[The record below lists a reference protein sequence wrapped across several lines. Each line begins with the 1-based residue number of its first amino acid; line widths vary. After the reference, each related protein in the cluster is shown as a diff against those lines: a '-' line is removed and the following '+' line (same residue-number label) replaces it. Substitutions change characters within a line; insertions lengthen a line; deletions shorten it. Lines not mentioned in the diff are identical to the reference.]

1 MAGVRGA
8 LLLVVAALAL
18 GLGGCTIQMALD
30 TTVEADGSGTVGVRL
45 AADKEIQ
52 DLMAQ
57 QAGQQGDLFG
67 EFEKQVPKD
76 WRVEKGT
83 ETNGTKWVKASKAF
97 KDPAE
102 LDAVLS
108 GRQAEGGLGGALAG
122 DTFSV
127 KQSRGLFRVTTTFD
141 ATWDAGKAV
150 TEAQKGLS
158 DNVSLDMVAR
168 LPSGEPAYSAR
179 HDQRQQRYRGEGA
192 HAGMAA
198 FSERGHQAACPECRH
213 PLGHGGGL
221 RRGRSGADSHRGGRG
236 RAPDRPPAS
245 AAVGA
250 AAVGRPPR
258 VC

>member
-1 MAGVRGA
+1 MAGVRVV

-158 DNVSLDMVAR
+158 DNVSLDMVASVFQVENR
-168 LPSGEPAYSAR
+168 LTLPGTIKDNNATEVKGRTLVWRPSLKEATKLHAR
-179 HDQRQQRYRGEGA
+179 SVAIRWGMVGVFVAAGAVLIAIVVVVAVLLIVRRRRRPSELRQ
-192 HAGMAA
+192 
-198 FSERGHQAACPECRH
+198 
-213 PLGHGGGL
+213 
-221 RRGRSGADSHRGGRG
+221 
-236 RAPDRPPAS
+236 
-245 AAVGA
+245 
-250 AAVGRPPR
+250 
-258 VC
+258 

>member
-1 MAGVRGA
+1 MPVAWVRDGRAVRGA

-18 GLGGCTIQMALD
+18 ALAGCTIQMALD
-30 TTVEADGSGTVGVRL
+30 TAVEADGSGTVGVRL

-102 LDAVLS
+102 LDVVLS
-108 GRQAEGGLGGALAG
+108 GQADGGLGGALAG

-141 ATWDAGKAV
+141 ATWDAGKALA
-150 TEAQKGLS
+150 EAQKGIS
-158 DNVSLDMVAR
+158 DNVSLDMVASVFQVENR
-168 LPSGEPAYSAR
+168 LTLPGTIKDNNATEVQGRTLVWRPSLKTATKLHAR
-179 HDQRQQRYRGEGA
+179 SVAIRWGV
-192 HAGMAA
+192 
-198 FSERGHQAACPECRH
+198 
-213 PLGHGGGL
+213 
-221 RRGRSGADSHRGGRG
+221 
-236 RAPDRPPAS
+236 
-245 AAVGA
+245 VGA
-250 AAVGRPPR
+250 FVAAGAVVIAIVVVVAVLVIVRRRRQPPEPQQ
-258 VC
+258 

>member
-158 DNVSLDMVAR
+158 DNVSLDMVASVFQVENR
-168 LPSGEPAYSAR
+168 LTLPGTIKDNNATEVKGRTLVWRPSLKEATKLHAR
-179 HDQRQQRYRGEGA
+179 SVAIRWGMVGVFVAAGAVLIAIVVVVAVLLIVRRRRRPSELRQ
-192 HAGMAA
+192 
-198 FSERGHQAACPECRH
+198 
-213 PLGHGGGL
+213 
-221 RRGRSGADSHRGGRG
+221 
-236 RAPDRPPAS
+236 
-245 AAVGA
+245 
-250 AAVGRPPR
+250 
-258 VC
+258 